1 MYQTASGIDRLDGS
15 VYEGWNVGAVSVK
28 RVRLHDD
35 GAMEADI
42 RRHTGDPEGTVRAML
57 EECGETPRGA
67 IVTAPQAVSFLSLPF
82 LPESICIEAAL
93 SHSGTRPD
101 LVLSLGGESFVVYC
115 MADGGV
121 RRMISSNRCAAG
133 SGEFL
138 VQQFGRM
145 NLDLASGMAAAR
157 QGRRVTLASRCSVH
171 CKSDATHRLNKG
183 ECTPADIARS
193 LIASLADKIA
203 ALIVST
209 GWPHAHIV
217 LAGGL
222 AQSDQLVEEIS
233 ALLPG
238 SRFEVPPESGYLE
251 AAGAAVAARQAGA
264 RALAGKSATRGSR
277 ADEGVRPTGVDTSVD
292 AARTSACATS
302 EMRSSQRSKKLSCC
316 DTEQGWQAEACPTL
330 PRRLPLKRFLSSVI
344 HIQEPEWTLP
354 RTGMDCILGVDAG
367 STTTKAIL
375 LDRAS
380 GRVAARRYLR
390 THGNPVQAAFECIAD
405 LERQVAG
412 LPYRIV
418 QAAVTGSGREIVSIY
433 LDNCTVFNEILAHA
447 RAAREVLPE
456 VDTLFEIG
464 GQDAKFVALEGGIP
478 VDYAM
483 NDGCSAGTGSFLEE
497 AAASDMEVPID
508 QLGALALS
516 STSPI
521 AFGERC
527 AAFINSEVRA
537 ALQQGVPRADVLA
550 GLVYAIVENYLSRV
564 VGARQTGRTVLL
576 QGGVALN
583 PAVAPAV
590 AALAGVQVTV
600 PPNPEL
606 MGCEGAA
613 RMVGDLLSAGV
624 VPAWDRS
631 LSSFGKMRME
641 SKAPFTCPACDNRCE
656 VQRFLLGE
664 KTLAFGGL
672 CSKWEMA
679 RRPKTLRHAEG
690 RDLVA
695 VRHELMFGRFAP
707 RATKHPRGR
716 IGLPLALTTYEL
728 YPLYA
733 QFLGGLGY
741 EVVLSRPG
749 RGSRRTSAPLCYPA
763 ELVHAAVDDLLAQA
777 VDFVFLPYMREFP
790 AGPSDVPGYLCPVT
804 QDMPGVIAAFFETAA
819 ARILMPEMGL
829 SPRLA
834 AVTQQEVAS
843 LGARL
848 GVSAGQSGE
857 AWQVAMAHQAAFERT
872 YRESIEEA
880 LSEITGPAVIL
891 VGRPYAAYA
900 PEVNLSVPR
909 KIATRGFSV
918 IPGDALS
925 LESRA
930 SQRNVWHYTQAVMA
944 AVEYAQRHGDRYVCN
959 ISCFSC
965 GPDAIIH
972 HRLRRELEGQPFC
985 FLEIDSHT
993 AHAGIETRVG
1003 AFLDII
1009 EDIIEARRRH
1019 VMPVTPAKRRVTPA
1033 RLESDGTRASIV
1045 LGGITGSGR
1054 RVALDAPEVVHVSL
1068 ADGPQFVSDVYAGFY
1083 ASIGW
1088 RWKFLPNT
1096 DAEALQYAKRVCS
1109 GRECLPF
1116 LSMVGKAVKYLETRP
1131 PGEVTVFQLLDQEGP
1146 CQIGAWYDAAP
1157 IIFERLGEANA
1168 VVAWPTPKNN
1178 FLGQGN
1184 KLGAMKVAAY
1194 VLSDVVAEMR
1204 SALRCLATDRSAALA
1219 LLGELET
1226 RLTAAS
1232 HNGLWATER
1241 ELRHGAQRLAGV
1253 PLRAPVEQSA
1263 RVLLFGGLNRIF
1275 VDGPVKDFFEERGI
1289 LTKTT
1294 EMSEFICFMQA
1305 EDIVRLGFSHG
1316 RLAPVDQCS
1325 MTALLSELISGA
1337 DRPAAMRALSARIR
1351 IGFIEMLDRRW
1362 RRIAAGSGL
1371 LFSPYVAF
1379 SDVERE
1385 GHKRISMNGYTE
1397 APMTV
1402 GRYATLLE
1410 SGAFDGYVNIG
1421 AFNCAPA
1428 NTASAVIHALS
1439 LRSDTPYAVIE
1450 SDGDCITTGQL
1461 RHLEMVAVQCRR
1473 RREGLAQRLS
1483 A

>member
-1 MYQTASGIDRLDGS
+1 
-15 VYEGWNVGAVSVK
+15 
-28 RVRLHDD
+28 
-35 GAMEADI
+35 
-42 RRHTGDPEGTVRAML
+42 
-57 EECGETPRGA
+57 
-67 IVTAPQAVSFLSLPF
+67 
-82 LPESICIEAAL
+82 
-93 SHSGTRPD
+93 
-101 LVLSLGGESFVVYC
+101 
-115 MADGGV
+115 
-121 RRMISSNRCAAG
+121 
-133 SGEFL
+133 
-138 VQQFGRM
+138 
-145 NLDLASGMAAAR
+145 
-157 QGRRVTLASRCSVH
+157 
-171 CKSDATHRLNKG
+171 
-183 ECTPADIARS
+183 
-193 LIASLADKIA
+193 
-203 ALIVST
+203 
-209 GWPHAHIV
+209 
-217 LAGGL
+217 
-222 AQSDQLVEEIS
+222 
-233 ALLPG
+233 
-238 SRFEVPPESGYLE
+238 
-251 AAGAAVAARQAGA
+251 
-264 RALAGKSATRGSR
+264 
-277 ADEGVRPTGVDTSVD
+277 
-292 AARTSACATS
+292 
-302 EMRSSQRSKKLSCC
+302 
-316 DTEQGWQAEACPTL
+316 
-330 PRRLPLKRFLSSVI
+330 
-344 HIQEPEWTLP
+344 
-354 RTGMDCILGVDAG
+354 
-367 STTTKAIL
+367 
-375 LDRAS
+375 
-380 GRVAARRYLR
+380 
-390 THGNPVQAAFECIAD
+390 
-405 LERQVAG
+405 
-412 LPYRIV
+412 
-418 QAAVTGSGREIVSIY
+418 
-433 LDNCTVFNEILAHA
+433 
-447 RAAREVLPE
+447 
-456 VDTLFEIG
+456 
-464 GQDAKFVALEGGIP
+464 
-478 VDYAM
+478 
-483 NDGCSAGTGSFLEE
+483 
-497 AAASDMEVPID
+497 
-508 QLGALALS
+508 
-516 STSPI
+516 
-521 AFGERC
+521 
-527 AAFINSEVRA
+527 
-537 ALQQGVPRADVLA
+537 
-550 GLVYAIVENYLSRV
+550 VYAIVENYLARV
-564 VGARQTGRTVLL
+564 VGARQTGRKVLL

-590 AALAGVQVTV
+590 AAIAGVQVTV

-613 RMVGDLLSAGV
+613 RMVGDLLSAGA
-624 VPAWDRS
+624 VPAWDRR
-631 LSSFGKMRME
+631 LSSFGKVRLE

-679 RRPKTLRHAEG
+679 RRPKTLRSSEG

-695 VRHELMFGRFAP
+695 VRHELMFRRFAP
-707 RATKHPRGR
+707 PLPKRPRGR

-733 QFLGGLGY
+733 QFLGVLGY

-749 RGSRRTSAPLCYPA
+749 HGSRRNAAPMCYPA
-763 ELVHAAVDDLLAQA
+763 ELLHAAVDDLLAQA

-804 QDMPGVIAAFFETAA
+804 QDMPGVIAAFFEGQAA
-819 ARILMPEMGL
+819 KILTPEMGL

-834 AVTQQEVAS
+834 VVTQQEVVS

-857 AWQVAMAHQAAFERT
+857 AWQRAMAHQAAFERT

-880 LSEITGPAVIL
+880 LSEITGPAVVL

-909 KIATRGFSV
+909 KISTRGFSV
-918 IPGDALS
+918 VPGDALS
-925 LESRA
+925 MEWRA
-930 SQRNVWHYTQAVMA
+930 SQRNVWHYTQTAMA
-944 AVEYAQRHGDRYVCN
+944 AVEYARRHGDRYVCD

-1009 EDIIEARRRH
+1009 EASRRH
-1019 VMPVTPAKRRVTPA
+1019 VATVTPAKRRITPA
-1033 RLESDGTRASIV
+1033 RLEYDGTRAFV
-1045 LGGITGSGR
+1045 VTGGATGSGR
-1054 RVALDAPEVVHVSL
+1054 RLALDAPEVVHVSL
-1068 ADGPQFVSDVYAGFY
+1068 ADGPQFVSDIYAGFY
-1083 ASIGW
+1083 DSIGW
-1088 RWKFLPNT
+1088 RWKDSPNT
-1096 DAEALQYAKRVCS
+1096 DAAALQYAKRVCS

-1194 VLSDVVAEMR
+1194 VLSDVLAEMR
-1204 SALRCLATDRSAALA
+1204 SALRCLAKDRGAALA
-1219 LLGELET
+1219 LLGELEA
-1226 RLTAAS
+1226 RLIAAS
-1232 HNGLWATER
+1232 HHGLWATER
-1241 ELRHGAQRLAGV
+1241 ELRHAAQRLAGV
-1253 PLRAPVEQSA
+1253 PLRALVEQSA

-1305 EDIVRLGFSHG
+1305 EEIVRLGFSHG

-1337 DRPAAMRALSARIR
+1337 DRPAAMRALGARIR

-1371 LFSPYVAF
+1371 LFSLYVAF
-1379 SDVERE
+1379 GDVERE
-1385 GHKRISMNGYTE
+1385 GHKRISLNGYTE

-1450 SDGDCITTGQL
+1450 CDGDCITTGQL
-1461 RHLEMVAVQCRR
+1461 RQLEMVAVQSRR
-1473 RREGLAQRLS
+1473 RREGLAEKLS

>member
-1 MYQTASGIDRLDGS
+1 MDQPAGVIDRLDGS

-28 RVRLHDD
+28 RVRLHED
-35 GAMEADI
+35 GAMDTDI
-42 RRHTGDPEGTVRAML
+42 RRHAGDPEGTVRRML
-57 EECGETPRGA
+57 EHCGPTPRGA
-67 IVTAPQAVSFLSLPF
+67 IVTAPQPVSFLSLPF

-93 SHSGTRPD
+93 GHSGTRAD

-115 MADGGV
+115 MAERSV

-145 NLDLASGMAAAR
+145 NLDLPSGIAAAR

-171 CKSDATHRLNKG
+171 CKSDATHKLNKG
-183 ECTPADIARS
+183 ECTPADIACS
-193 LIASLADKIA
+193 LIASLAAKVA

-222 AQSDQLVEEIS
+222 AQSAQLVEEIS

-238 SRFEVPPESGYLE
+238 SRIEVPPQSAYLE
-251 AAGAAVAARQAGA
+251 AAGAAVAARQAGS

-277 ADEGVRPTGVDTSVD
+277 ADEGVRPT
-292 AARTSACATS
+292 
-302 EMRSSQRSKKLSCC
+302 
-316 DTEQGWQAEACPTL
+316 EQGWQAEACPTL
-330 PRRLPLKRFLSSVI
+330 PTGQEAGPTFPRRLPLSRFLGSVNQM
-344 HIQEPEWTLP
+344 QEREWSVP
-354 RTGMDCILGVDAG
+354 RMGMDCILGVDAG

-405 LERQVAG
+405 LERQVGG
-412 LPYRIV
+412 LPCRVV

-456 VDTLFEIG
+456 ADTLFEIG

-497 AAASDMEVPID
+497 AAASDMQVPID
-508 QLGALALS
+508 RLGALALS

-613 RMVGDLLSAGV
+613 RMVGDLLSAGA

-631 LSSFGKMRME
+631 LGSFGKMRME
-641 SKAPFTCPACDNRCE
+641 AKAPFTCPACDNRCE
-656 VQRFLLGE
+656 VQRYRLGE
-664 KTLAFGGL
+664 RTLAFGGL

-695 VRHELMFGRFAP
+695 MRHDLMFGRFAP
-707 RATKHPRGR
+707 PAPKHPRGR

-741 EVVLSRPG
+741 EVALSRPG
-749 RGSRRTSAPLCYPA
+749 HGSRRTSAPMCYPA

-819 ARILMPEMGL
+819 ARILRPEMGL

-834 AVTQQEVAS
+834 AVTQQEVVR

-930 SQRNVWHYTQAVMA
+930 SQRNVWHYTQTAMA
-944 AVEYAQRHGDRYVCN
+944 AVEYARSHSDRYVCD

-1009 EDIIEARRRH
+1009 EDIVEARRRH
-1019 VMPVTPAKRRVTPA
+1019 AVPVTPATRRVTPA
-1033 RLESDGTRASIV
+1033 RLEYDGTRASIV
-1045 LGGITGSGR
+1045 TGSGR
-1054 RVALDAPEVVHVSL
+1054 RLALDAPEVVHVSL

-1088 RWKFLPNT
+1088 RWKFSPNT

-1157 IIFERLGEANA
+1157 IIFERLGEGNA
-1168 VVAWPTPKNN
+1168 VVGWPTPKNN

-1204 SALRCLATDRSAALA
+1204 SALRCLAKDRGAALA
-1219 LLGELET
+1219 ILGQLET
-1226 RLTAAS
+1226 GLIAAS

-1241 ELRHGAQRLAGV
+1241 ELRHVAQRLAGV

-1325 MTALLSELISGA
+1325 MTALLSELISGD

-1379 SDVERE
+1379 ADVERE
-1385 GHKRISMNGYTE
+1385 GHKRISLNGYTE
-1397 APMTV
+1397 APMTI

-1461 RHLEMVAVQCRR
+1461 RQLEMVAVQCRR
-1473 RREGLAQRLS
+1473 RREALPQKLS